1 MPKIKIN
8 LLGIALGLSLA
19 SPALAQNVSGSTV
32 VATVG
37 ETEITIGHMIAMAA
51 TLPDNQRQLPPDV
64 IFEGVMER
72 LVQQEAIS
80 QSQADLSRMTELQL
94 ENERRSLVASEIVN
108 GIAAAIEVT
117 PDAVQAAYDRRFAD
131 FAPTTEY
138 NASHIL
144 VETEDEAKAIIVELE
159 GGADFAEQAKLKS
172 TGPSGPGG
180 GNLGWFGTGRMVPEF
195 EAAVVAL
202 KKGAISAPVQ
212 TQFGWHVII
221 LNDTRQ
227 PEIPAIEDMRGELE
241 NEVWREMLEAKIK
254 ELVDAAAVT
263 RADVSGIDPAVLAD
277 SSLIAN

>member
-1 MPKIKIN
+1 MSKTKKF
-8 LLGIALGLSLA
+8 LLGTALGLSLA
-19 SPALAQNVSGSTV
+19 SPILAQDVSGSTV
-32 VATVG
+32 VAKVG
-37 ETEITIGHMIAMAA
+37 GTEITIGHMIAMTA

-64 IFEGVMER
+64 IFEGVLER
-72 LVQQEAIS
+72 LIQQEAIS
-80 QSQADLSRMTELQL
+80 QSQTDLSQMTVLQL

-108 GIAAAIEVT
+108 GIAQAVTVT
-117 PDAVQAAYDRRFAD
+117 PEAVQAAYDRRFAD

-202 KKGAISAPVQ
+202 EKGAVSAPVQ
-212 TQFGWHVII
+212 TQFGWHVIT

-227 PEIPAIEDMRGELE
+227 PEIPAIEDLRAELE
-241 NEVWREMLEAKIK
+241 NEVWREMLETEIK
-254 ELVDAAAVT
+254 VLVDAAGVE
-263 RADVSGIDPAVLAD
+263 RRDVSGIDPAVLAD
-277 SSLIAN
+277 FSLIAN